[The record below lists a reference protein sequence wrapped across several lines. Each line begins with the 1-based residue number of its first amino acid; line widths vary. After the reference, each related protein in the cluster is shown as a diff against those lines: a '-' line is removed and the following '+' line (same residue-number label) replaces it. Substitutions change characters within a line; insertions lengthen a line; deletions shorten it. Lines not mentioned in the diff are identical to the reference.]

1 MYPDPE
7 VASLVTATFVPVK
20 IHIKEQPQTFKR
32 FGAEW
37 TPTILTWDPVS
48 NAERHRIE
56 GFLPKEEFLPQLM
69 IGGGQFAYGRQQW
82 EDAERLFREA
92 AERFP
97 KSDAAAEAIY
107 WAGVARYKRTGD
119 ASALHETGKILR
131 ERYPQSVWA
140 KKGSVW
146 VG

>member
-1 MYPDPE
+1 VYPDSD
-7 VASLVTATFVPVK
+7 VASFVTSNFVPAR

-37 TPTILTWDPVS
+37 TPTVLTWDPAS
-48 NAERHRIE
+48 NVERHRIE

-69 IGGGQFAYGRQQW
+69 IGRGQFAYGRQQW
-82 EDAERLFREA
+82 DEAERCFRDA
-92 AERFP
+92 VDRFP
-97 KSDAAAEAIY
+97 ASDAAAEATY

-119 ASALHETGKILR
+119 ASALHETGQALR

-146 VG
+146 G

>member
-1 MYPDPE
+1 MYPDRD
-7 VASLVTATFVPVK
+7 VAAFVSANFVPAR

-37 TPTILTWDPVS
+37 TPTILTWDPAS

-69 IGGGQFAYGRQQW
+69 IGRGQFAFGRAQW
-82 EDAERLFREA
+82 DQAEKFFKEA

-97 KSDAAAEAIY
+97 TSDAAAEAVY
-107 WAGVARYKRTGD
+107 WAGVSRYKKTGD
-119 ASALHETGKILR
+119 ASALRETGGILR

-146 VG
+146 A